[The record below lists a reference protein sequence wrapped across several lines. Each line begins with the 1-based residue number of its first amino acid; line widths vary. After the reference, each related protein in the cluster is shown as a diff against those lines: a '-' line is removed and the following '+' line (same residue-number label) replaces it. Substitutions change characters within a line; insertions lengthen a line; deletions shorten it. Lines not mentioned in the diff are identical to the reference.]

1 MKYQNRKKIL
11 RTSCIKLK
19 QSRKVLEGYILV
31 DLKFR
36 GQCFKLS
43 SYRDAKHEMHLGLR
57 QASIQSTQYNPNP
70 CF

>member
-11 RTSCIKLK
+11 RTSCIKLEK
-19 QSRKVLEGYILV
+19 SRKVLEGYI

-43 SYRDAKHEMHLGLR
+43 SYRDAKHEMHLGLK
-57 QASIQSTQYNPNP
+57 QASIQSTQYTPNP